1 MPYCMYLR
9 KSRADADMERLGEG
23 ETLARHRRTLTE
35 LAERGG
41 YDIGEIYE
49 EIVSGETL
57 AARPQMQRLLADVE
71 AGRWRGVLV
80 MELERLARGNSID
93 QGIVMQA
100 FTVTGTLIVT
110 PAKVYDPRTE
120 LDEEY
125 LEFGLFMSRR
135 EYKTINRRLA
145 AGMHASSKE
154 GNWIHSYAPYGYD
167 RVRLEKGR
175 GWTLA
180 PNPVEAPFV
189 RMIFEWYVRD
199 GLTPGKIA
207 DKLDALGAV
216 PRGKGAH
223 FPAATIRDM
232 LKNET
237 YAGRIA
243 WHKRPHQKIIRD
255 GKPAMYYNRNADD
268 RTDYAGKH
276 EPLIDAETFAAA
288 QERIGRNPRAKKAT
302 DLANPFAGLVYCR
315 ECGRAIIYRRYP
327 NASDALICANK
338 YCECSM
344 IGYHIFEAFALDQL
358 TAEIGAL
365 KLRAPQA
372 ADPLTEQQVNAVCTQ
387 LQKLRRQ
394 QDSLYD
400 LLEQGVY
407 SPQVFAER
415 KAAVAEK
422 LTAAEAELVRLRE
435 RQQKPA
441 DITRLADTF
450 ADLLTHYDDLTN
462 SEKNA
467 LLSRCV
473 KRITYYRPRSRRYS
487 PQPFELKIELKL

>member
-23 ETLARHRRTLTE
+23 ETLARHRRALTE

-41 YDIGEIYE
+41 YDIGEVYE

-71 AGRWRGVLV
+71 EGRWRGVLV

-110 PAKVYDPRTE
+110 PSKVYDPRTE

-167 RVRLEKGR
+167 RVRLEKGH
-175 GWTLA
+175 GWTLT

-223 FPAATIRDM
+223 FPVGTIRDM
-232 LKNET
+232 LRNEA
-237 YAGRIA
+237 YVGRIA
-243 WHKRPHQKIIRD
+243 WHKRPRQKIIRD
-255 GKPAMYYNRNADD
+255 GKPAIYYNRNAAD
-268 RTDYAGKH
+268 RTDYDGKH

-288 QERIGRNPRAKKAT
+288 QERTGKNPRAKKSA

-315 ECGRAIIYRRYP
+315 ECGRAIIYRRRAK
-327 NASDALICANK
+327 ASDALICINK
-338 YCECSM
+338 YCPCSM
-344 IGYHIFEAFALDQL
+344 IAYHVFEAFALDQL
-358 TAEIGAL
+358 AAEIGAL

-372 ADPLTEQQVNAVCTQ
+372 ADPLTEQQITAVCSQ
-387 LQKLRRQ
+387 LQKLRQQ

-400 LLEQGVY
+400 LLEQGIY
-407 SPQVFAER
+407 TPQVFAER
-415 KAAVAEK
+415 KAAVTDK
-422 LTAAEAELVRLRE
+422 LAAAEAELAHLRE
-435 RQQKPA
+435 QQQKPA
-441 DITRLADTF
+441 DISALADTF
-450 ADLLTHYDDLTN
+450 ADLLARYADLTN
-462 SEKNA
+462 AEKNA
-467 LLSRCV
+467 LLSRCI
-473 KRITYYRPRSRRYS
+473 KRITYYRPRTSRQA
-487 PQPFELKIELKL
+487 PTAFELKIELKL

>member
-1 MPYCMYLR
+1 MPYCIYLR

-23 ETLARHRRTLTE
+23 ETLARHRRALTE

-41 YDIGEIYE
+41 YDVGEVYE

-71 AGRWRGVLV
+71 TGRWRGVLV

-100 FTVTGTLIVT
+100 FTLTGTLIIT

-135 EYKTINRRLA
+135 EYKTINRRLT

-154 GNWIHSYAPYGYD
+154 GNWIHSAAPYGYD

-175 GWTLA
+175 GWTLT
-180 PNPVEAPFV
+180 PNPAEAPFV

-232 LKNET
+232 LRNET
-237 YAGRIA
+237 YVGLIA
-243 WHKRPHQKIIRD
+243 WHKRPHQKIIRE
-255 GKPAMYYNRNADD
+255 GKPAVYYNRNADD
-268 RTDYAGKH
+268 RMDYDGKH

-288 QERIGRNPRAKKAT
+288 QERIGKNPRAKKAT

-315 ECGRAIIYRRYP
+315 ECGRAIIYRRYSKS
-327 NASDALICANK
+327 SDALLCVNK
-338 YCECSM
+338 HCPCSM

-358 TAEIGAL
+358 AAEIGAL

-372 ADPLTEQQVNAVCTQ
+372 ADPLTEQQITAVCSQ
-387 LQKLRRQ
+387 LQKLRQQ

-400 LLEQGVY
+400 LLEQGIY
-407 SPQVFAER
+407 TPQVFAER
-415 KAAVAEK
+415 KAAVADK
-422 LTAAEAELVRLRE
+422 LTAAEAELARLRE
-435 RQQKPA
+435 QQQKPT
-441 DITRLADTF
+441 DITHLAETF
-450 ADLLTHYDDLTN
+450 ADLLTRYTDLTN
-462 SEKNA
+462 AEKNA
-467 LLSRCV
+467 LLSRCI
-473 KRITYYRPRSRRYS
+473 KRITYYRPRTSRQS
-487 PQPFELKIELKL
+487 PTAFELKIELKL